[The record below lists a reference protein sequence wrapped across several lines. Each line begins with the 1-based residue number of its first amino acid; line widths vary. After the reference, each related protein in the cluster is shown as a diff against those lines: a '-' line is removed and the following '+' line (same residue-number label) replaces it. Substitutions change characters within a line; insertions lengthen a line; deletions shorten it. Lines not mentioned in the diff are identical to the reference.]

1 MPIDRVSH
9 KVNDFLRMTRMKAKV
24 EAKKSIEALRNSLTD
39 KRSVNLVPDLDVPFL
54 GASPPKLGMT
64 T

>member
-9 KVNDFLRMTRMKAKV
+9 KVNDFLRLTRMKAKV
-24 EAKKSIEALRNSLTD
+24 EAKKSIEALRNSITD
-39 KRSVNLVPDLDVPFL
+39 KRSNLVPDLDVPFL
-54 GASPPKLGMT
+54 ASPPKLGMT

>member
-9 KVNDFLRMTRMKAKV
+9 KVNDFLRLTRMKAKV

-39 KRSVNLVPDLDVPFL
+39 KRSNLVPDLDVPFL
-54 GASPPKLGMT
+54 GVSPPKLGMT

>member
-9 KVNDFLRMTRMKAKV
+9 KVNDFLRLTRMKARV

-39 KRSVNLVPDLDVPFL
+39 KRHNLVPDLDVPFL